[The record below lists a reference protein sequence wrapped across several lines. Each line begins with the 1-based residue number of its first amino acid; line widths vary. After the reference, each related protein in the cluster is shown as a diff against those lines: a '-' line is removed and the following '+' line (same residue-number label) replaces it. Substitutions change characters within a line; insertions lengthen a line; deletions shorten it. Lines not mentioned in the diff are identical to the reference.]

1 MDLYKLLM
9 AQFATL
15 CDLVCIYAPSFPS
28 RTMAMDFYCLLQ
40 TYQMIFIFFKNFIF
54 YKKSVKKLKSF
65 RVTEKWAAEVE
76 VARANATAAD
86 ARGAAR
92 PDVDARA
99 RLTDAKSQ
107 SEK

>member
-1 MDLYKLLM
+1 M
-9 AQFATL
+9 
-15 CDLVCIYAPSFPS
+15 
-28 RTMAMDFYCLLQ
+28 
-40 TYQMIFIFFKNFIF
+40 
-54 YKKSVKKLKSF
+54 KKCKILKSF
-65 RVTEKWAAEVE
+65 RETEKWAAEVE